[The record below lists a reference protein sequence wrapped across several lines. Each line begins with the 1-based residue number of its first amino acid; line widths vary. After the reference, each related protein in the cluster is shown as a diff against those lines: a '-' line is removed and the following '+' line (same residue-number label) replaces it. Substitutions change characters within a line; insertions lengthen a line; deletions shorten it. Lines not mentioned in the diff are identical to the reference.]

1 MLGLEVDWVLKA
13 WALVPDALIWLGLVW
28 WLEVGFGEVR
38 GPPSQPG
45 PLEDGTPR
53 AGPHWYHQHHSP
65 PTTLTLYFL

>member
-53 AGPHWYHQHHSP
+53 A
-65 PTTLTLYFL
+65 